1 MLRSLCVV
9 CLAML
14 MGWSA
19 GIHAGEITSAVNPE
33 DAVAASAAKNAP
45 DGVPTGSQALATRI
59 NGLQVPFV
67 ANDERVLEEAVKFF
81 AKTVAGSVLVA
92 NNGITYYLKRGS
104 KPNPSTVAI
113 KETWVKPQHS
123 QASGI
128 KPSKA
133 RFNFFKGGDQNKWK
147 RNIAAFDEV
156 GFGQVYDGIHVTLK
170 AYNNN
175 VEKIF
180 SVASGADPGRIAIRV
195 DGVSDLRINKAGEL
209 EFLNRE
215 GTLKMTAP
223 VAYQEVDGNRQYVK
237 TAYHRVSKNTYG
249 FKVAEYDRSLP
260 LVIDP
265 LLASTFLGDIESDN
279 GYAIDSDNATVNPS
293 IYVTGWTNSAYFPIT
308 IGAYDPIQEGGSY
321 DAFVSKYDAGL
332 NLLASTFLGGGA
344 DDFGMAITPADLD
357 GDGVLEVVYVAGST
371 KSDDFPI
378 PVADNGTTTAFDTR
392 FNGAQDGFL
401 CRFNS
406 DLTDLHVA
414 TYLGGTGAEQ
424 IYAMKAAKVPT
435 YDATYPLLVYVAG
448 PTQSKNFPVLAD
460 SAYSVV
466 LSGNNDVFVS
476 AFDQDLR
483 LHFST
488 LLGGTASDIPY
499 ALDVKAEKVFVAGTT
514 LSTNFPTTPGAYR
527 RVLAG
532 SKADGFV
539 SQLNFSLG
547 LLQGSTLLGGSADD
561 AAYALAVDGDDTV
574 VRGVYVAGYTSS
586 VNFPTFTHYSKG
598 KKTNGKEDLF
608 VARLTADLKG
618 RFQDNTQYA
627 ATLMGGSMSDYAT
640 AMKLDSAHERLV
652 VTGYTKSTNFPM
664 VPTVTPPGVKP
675 YTAHNG
681 GQDGFVM
688 FVDDNLTA
696 KNPIIE
702 SVYIGGKADDRPVG
716 LVLIPNGDL
725 YIVGTTKSS
734 GYPTTDSSAY
744 SAKEDVFISAFP
756 ATGLR

>member
-14 MGWSA
+14 MGWSV

-113 KETWVKPQHS
+113 KETWVKPQQS

-133 RFNFFKGGDQNKWK
+133 RFNFFKGADQNKWR

-237 TAYHRVSKNTYG
+237 TAYHRLSKNTYG

-265 LLASTFLGDIESDN
+265 LLASTFLGDIESDI

-308 IGAYDPIQEGGSY
+308 SDAYDSIQEGGSY

-608 VARLTADLKG
+608 VAWLTADLKG
-618 RFQDNTQYA
+618 RFQDN
-627 ATLMGGSMSDYAT
+627 
-640 AMKLDSAHERLV
+640 
-652 VTGYTKSTNFPM
+652 
-664 VPTVTPPGVKP
+664 
-675 YTAHNG
+675 
-681 GQDGFVM
+681 
-688 FVDDNLTA
+688 
-696 KNPIIE
+696 
-702 SVYIGGKADDRPVG
+702 
-716 LVLIPNGDL
+716 
-725 YIVGTTKSS
+725 
-734 GYPTTDSSAY
+734 
-744 SAKEDVFISAFP
+744 
-756 ATGLR
+756 